1 MRAHT
6 HTLHILTCT
15 YTDTHTQTHT
25 HRHTHRQT
33 HTQTQTH
40 THRQTVIYIYLHLFT
55 PAETYC
61 EMYTDAYMCILHNDV
76 DFAHAHINTIKHTH
90 TFCMRVQFTSCQY
103 MGCVHEPEPWA
114 CRIHMVGLR
123 RGWIEEQ
130 HHRSLWDLLSRGRAG
145 PHAGDS
151 EFEDHRALQGEIR
164 LAANTTFLSLK
175 MFEVF
180 VLKLSSWDG
189 LILIIFEG
197 FSGELQDPSDEARS
211 VTKIGWHPEGPTKLV
226 GSYSNL
232 RFQRIL
238 AAASFVFT
246 CVKMGI
252 YKYIIYT
259 HIYIYIIIHLFIRGC
274 NLYIGLIVKGV

>member
-6 HTLHILTCT
+6 HTHYT
-15 YTDTHTQTHT
+15 YSHAHTQTHT
-25 HRHTHRQT
+25 HRHTHTDTHRHTHTDRHT

-114 CRIHMVGLR
+114 CRIHMVGLQ

-164 LAANTTFLSLK
+164 LAANISFLSLK

-197 FSGELQDPSDEARS
+197 FSMLFRWTSGPFRWSQERHKDWLASRGTHEACGILLEPPIPTYSRRS
-211 VTKIGWHPEGPTKLV
+211 KL
-226 GSYSNL
+226 
-232 RFQRIL
+232 
-238 AAASFVFT
+238 
-246 CVKMGI
+246 CI
-252 YKYIIYT
+252 YVCKNGD
-259 HIYIYIIIHLFIRGC
+259 IH
-274 NLYIGLIVKGV
+274 K